1 MYWHALT
8 ILCDDNATPREILTV
23 YQLFMAFCSAKLPSR
38 ASRYN
43 NFAHIFCRKP
53 SGRTR
58 RRPFFLNNSS
68 MDYGP
73 SSPLDVLMLSLVCPW
88 EFQALWKTPS
98 PALRIGCSSGFT
110 SGNVGNT
117 PESVEQLMFPVKLA
131 IWLVYPCFGHRNLNS
146 GSSRLVP
153 LHIQG
158 HHTTGVF
165 TLPSCRGFPESP
177 VADDTTKRST

>member
-23 YQLFMAFCSAKLPSR
+23 YQLFMAFCSAKWPSR

-58 RRPFFLNNSS
+58 RRPFLWTTALWTMALQVPWMYWCFREFVHGNSRP
-68 MDYGP
+68 YGEHP
-73 SSPLDVLMLSLVCPW
+73 ALLCGLDVLPDLRPEMLGTAQNPLNSSCSL
-88 EFQALWKTPS
+88 L
-98 PALRIGCSSGFT
+98 
-110 SGNVGNT
+110 
-117 PESVEQLMFPVKLA
+117 KLA